1 MLYFAYATDLSRK
14 QMSERCPGARP
25 RTAAKL
31 PHYKL
36 IFAGWSRKWR
46 GGGATLRQSKGDVV
60 AGALYEIT
68 EQGLRQLDRHEDYPM
83 ACDHLKVKV
92 VTEDGDF
99 VEAVT
104 YIAKGRVEEAK
115 PSPEYLAVIREGYRD
130 WRIASSTGKTSLF
143 QEMDR
148 QSRSRDGAED

>member
-1 MLYFAYATDLSRK
+1 MA
-14 QMSERCPGARP
+14 ERCPGARP
-25 RTAAKL
+25 MFVAKL

-46 GGGATLRQSKGDVV
+46 GGGATIRQSRGDVV

-68 EQGLRQLDRHEDYPM
+68 ESQLRLLDKYEDYPTTY
-83 ACDHLKVKV
+83 DHLKVKV

-104 YIAKGRVEEAK
+104 YIRRDQTSETR
-115 PSPEYLAVIREGYRD
+115 PSAEYLAIIQQGYKD
-130 WRIASSTGKTSLF
+130 WGLASSSGKSATLQIHGS
-143 QEMDR
+143 R
-148 QSRSRDGAED
+148 QREPDE